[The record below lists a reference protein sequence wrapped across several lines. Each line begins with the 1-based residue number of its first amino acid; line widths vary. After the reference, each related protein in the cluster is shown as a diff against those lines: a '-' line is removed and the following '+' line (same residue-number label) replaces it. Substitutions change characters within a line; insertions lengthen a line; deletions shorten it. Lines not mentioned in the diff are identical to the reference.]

1 MNICGKIIGKYTD
14 NIREIKNDMKGEYTM
29 NDSFDTANNCRGEY
43 TMNDSFD
50 TVNSSSENTAPRGD
64 APEYGMILG
73 SENPMPHCPVML
85 VLDTSHSMWGA
96 GLADMMVSLGV
107 FFDTIRNE
115 QCANAQIDIAAVS
128 MGDNLVMLEEFT
140 PFENSHLP
148 QLNIRPRGDT
158 PMGAALSL
166 ALGKIDERLEFCRN
180 AGWNCVTPQLII
192 LSDGESSDDF
202 GGVAAEIRQ
211 SVASGRL
218 FCRAIATGE
227 NPDLAALR
235 SIAGDNVAMAN
246 RGGMPGAFAN
256 VGKIVSQVYEGEA
269 EELMGESAPDAR
281 PITGAVYIDGTN
293 VMHWD
298 SKRSGIT
305 LDNLLA
311 ITEELERDGVRY
323 QVLFDA
329 STKYKLYD
337 AGRAAFEE
345 LLDLHPQE
353 FHQVP
358 ARTRADEFLLALAD
372 GDPASRIMSNDTFR
386 QYAGRY
392 PWVNDRARFIRGMV
406 VGDRVFLTDGEGHCL
421 KISGGAGNSRPSVLI

>member
-1 MNICGKIIGKYTD
+1 MNMND
-14 NIREIKNDMKGEYTM
+14 NFEIENNSKGEYTM
-29 NDSFDTANNCRGEY
+29 NDSFEISA
-43 TMNDSFD
+43 
-50 TVNSSSENTAPRGD
+50 SSD

-85 VLDTSHSMWGA
+85 VLDTSHSMWGK
-96 GLADMMVSLGV
+96 GLSDMMASLDA
-107 FFDTIRNE
+107 FYDTLRNE
-115 QCANAQIDIAAVS
+115 QFSNAQIDIAAVS
-128 MGDNLVMLEEFT
+128 LGDRLGMLEEFT
-140 PFENSHLP
+140 PFALSGLP

-166 ALGKIDERLEFCRN
+166 ALEKIDGQLKRYSENGRSY
-180 AGWNCVTPQLII
+180 VTPQLVM
-192 LSDGESSDDF
+192 LSDGESSDDCSA
-202 GGVAAEIRQ
+202 VAEEIRQ
-211 SVASGRL
+211 LVAAGKL
-218 FCRAIATGE
+218 ICRVIATGE
-227 NPDLAALR
+227 TPNLDELR
-235 SIAGDNVAMAN
+235 GIAGDNVSIA
-246 RGGMPGAFAN
+246 RQTGMPEAFAH

-269 EELMGESAPDAR
+269 EEIMDENSCDTPAM
-281 PITGAVYIDGTN
+281 TGTVYIDGTN

-298 SKRSGIT
+298 NKRSGVT
-305 LDNLLA
+305 LGCLIA
-311 ITEELERDGVRY
+311 ITDTLERDGVRY

>member
-1 MNICGKIIGKYTD
+1 MNMHD
-14 NIREIKNDMKGEYTM
+14 NFDKNNSKGEYTM
-29 NDSFDTANNCRGEY
+29 NDSFEIFAR
-43 TMNDSFD
+43 S
-50 TVNSSSENTAPRGD
+50 D
-64 APEYGMILG
+64 AAEYGLILK

-148 QLNIRPRGDT
+148 QLKIRPKGDT

-166 ALGKIDERLEFCRN
+166 ALEKIDGQLKRYSENRRSY
-180 AGWNCVTPQLII
+180 VTPQLVM
-192 LSDGESSDDF
+192 LSDGESSDDCSA
-202 GGVAAEIRQ
+202 VAEEIRQ
-211 SVASGRL
+211 LVAAGKL
-218 FCRAIATGE
+218 ICRVIATGE
-227 NPDLAALR
+227 TPNLDELR
-235 SIAGDNVAMAN
+235 GIAGDNVSIA
-246 RGGMPGAFAN
+246 RQTGMPEAFAH

-329 STKYKLYD
+329 STKYKLD
-337 AGRAAFEE
+337 DDGRAAFEE

-392 PWVNDRARFIRGMV
+392 PWVNDRVRFIRGMV
-406 VGDRVFLTDGEGHCL
+406 MGGQVFLTDGGGNCR
-421 KISGGAGNSRPSVLI
+421 KIRRGTGNSRPSVLI